1 MTAAEFVL
9 CCKNAGLTAD
19 EIDEWNI
26 GTIIDFIHIKLR
38 SMSGDKNVYSD
49 DERYKILKQLE
60 PEIEEKFRN
69 GLIPEEKYRKF
80 KKQLGEWE

>member
-1 MTAAEFVL
+1 MTAEEFIL
-9 CCKNAGLTAD
+9 CCKNSGLTAE

-26 GTIIDFIHIKLR
+26 GTIIDYIHIR
-38 SMSGDKNVYSD
+38 SRSRSDKNVYSD

-60 PEIEEKFRN
+60 PDIEKKYLRGE
-69 GLIPEEKYRKF
+69 LPEEKYQRF

>member
-1 MTAAEFVL
+1 MTAAEFIL

-26 GTIIDFIHIKLR
+26 GTIIDYIHMRVR
-38 SMSGDKNVYSD
+38 SQSDKNVYSD

-60 PEIEEKFRN
+60 PDIEDKYRRGEITV
-69 GLIPEEKYRKF
+69 EKYQRF